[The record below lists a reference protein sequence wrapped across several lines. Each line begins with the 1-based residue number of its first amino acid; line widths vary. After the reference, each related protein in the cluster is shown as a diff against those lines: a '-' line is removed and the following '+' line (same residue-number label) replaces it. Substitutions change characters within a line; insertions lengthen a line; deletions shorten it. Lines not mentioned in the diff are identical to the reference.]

1 MSPRRC
7 VFINCPFDDIYQ
19 PLFRALVFALLDF
32 GFVPRCALESD
43 DGSEVRIEKIR
54 RIIGESQ
61 YAIHDISRTELDE
74 QSGLPRFNM
83 PLELGIFLGAKW
95 FGDAEHRVKACIIL
109 DREPYRFQ
117 VFCSD
122 LAGQDIRAHGSR
134 EREVIRVVRNA
145 LRTWCPDA
153 DVPGAAVT
161 WQRYL
166 RFDETLVQLAD
177 RVDLD
182 PNDLS
187 FSDYTALVSEWLRLN
202 TPRPSVIVGQ
212 GAMMEGVGTA

>member
-1 MSPRRC
+1 MGGRRN
-7 VFINCPFDDIYQ
+7 VFINCPFDVEYL
-19 PLFRALVFALLDF
+19 PLFRVQVYALLDF
-32 GFVPRCALESD
+32 GFIPRCALESD

-54 RIIGESQ
+54 RILGESQ

-74 QSGLPRFNM
+74 ESLLPRFNM

-95 FGDAEHRVKACIIL
+95 FGDAEHRLKACIIL
-109 DREPYRFQ
+109 DREPYRYQ

-122 LAGQDIRAHGSR
+122 LAGQDIRSHGCS

-153 DVPGAAVT
+153 DLPGAAVT
-161 WQRYL
+161 YQRYL
-166 RFDETLVQLAD
+166 RFDESLVPLAD
-177 RVDLD
+177 RVGLD

-187 FSDYTALVSEWLRLN
+187 FSDFTALATEWLRLN
-202 TPRPSVIVGQ
+202 TLRPVGVA
-212 GAMMEGVGTA
+212 GALG